1 MVTLFYWLLVVGYGL
16 LVVGITDDVK
26 KNVTYILTKLLY
38 RTITNCMTTNLIIG
52 LEDST
57 ERSERNPR
65 RCFGI

>member
-65 RCFGI
+65 RSFGI

>member
-16 LVVGITDDVK
+16 LVIGITDNVK
-26 KNVTYILTKLLY
+26 KVTYILTKPLY

-57 ERSERNPR
+57 E
-65 RCFGI
+65 

>member
-65 RCFGI
+65 RFFGI